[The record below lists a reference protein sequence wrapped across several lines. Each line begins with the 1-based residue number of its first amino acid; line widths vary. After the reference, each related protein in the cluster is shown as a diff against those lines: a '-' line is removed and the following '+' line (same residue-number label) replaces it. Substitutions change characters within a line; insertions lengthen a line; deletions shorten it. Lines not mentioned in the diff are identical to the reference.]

1 MQDEGRGVDFLLS
14 TRVTSTVI
22 TFLQIQVQTG
32 VGGEGKDVNLSWDSK
47 KENKSHNSSS
57 NL

>member
-1 MQDEGRGVDFLLS
+1 MQDEGRGVEFLLS

-32 VGGEGKDVNLSWDSK
+32 VGGEGKDVNL
-47 KENKSHNSSS
+47 
-57 NL
+57 